1 MSLLDVCRLIFM
13 GVLVLVF
20 KFLVEEE
27 GEEVLLE

>member
-13 GVLVLVF
+13 GVLVF

-27 GEEVLLE
+27 GEEDLLE